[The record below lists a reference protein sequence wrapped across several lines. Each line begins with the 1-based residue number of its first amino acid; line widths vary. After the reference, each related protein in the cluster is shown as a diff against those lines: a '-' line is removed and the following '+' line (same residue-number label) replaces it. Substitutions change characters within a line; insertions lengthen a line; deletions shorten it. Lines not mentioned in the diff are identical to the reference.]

1 MLTRRTV
8 DTFPLEAL
16 MRRLMLLVLLLVP
29 APLAGQDFDKAE
41 FAARRAA
48 LLARIPDGI
57 AVILGG
63 IEHPYPLRFRQSPD
77 FYYLTGLVEPGTV
90 LLLNG
95 VTKSA
100 AVFAVQRPEFGGP
113 SVTPR
118 LRDLENAQE
127 RYGVTVQPMESFYTF
142 LGFSGSNAAVKKLY
156 LQLTPPDRQIQAR
169 FEAQLF
175 AAQAMD
181 HPLFGQPQPY
191 SAAIDRIRQAESHLE
206 AADVSPLLDELR
218 WVKSPYEID
227 RLRRSGRM
235 GAEATAEA
243 IRATRPGMYEY
254 EIAAAAQYV
263 STRLG
268 ADGDA
273 FPPIVPS
280 GPLTPIVHYMENRRR
295 MEAGE
300 IVYMDYGSDWEYYTS
315 DITRTWPVS
324 GRFTAEQE
332 KMYRCVLEAR
342 NAIIAAIRPGA
353 TLNSLKDAAEQVY
366 QRHGYRDA
374 FLGTGRYIGHFVGIS
389 VHDVGG
395 ITGAWLEKAFVPG
408 VVFNVEPILQFPER
422 KIHIRLEDTVVL
434 TEKGAENLTEAV
446 PAEVEPLYA
455 LIREKGINSR
465 PVGSRAAA
473 SSAVSP

>member
-1 MLTRRTV
+1 MH
-8 DTFPLEAL
+8 ASA
-16 MRRLMLLVLLLVP
+16 LLLLFLTLLP
-29 APLAGQDFDKAE
+29 SFLSAQGFDKAE
-41 FAARRAA
+41 FAARREK
-48 LLARIPDGI
+48 LLAKIPDGI
-57 AVILGG
+57 AVVLGG
-63 IEHPYPLRFRQSPD
+63 IEHPYPVRFRQSPD
-77 FYYLTGLVEPGTV
+77 FYYLTGLEEPGAV
-90 LLLNG
+90 LVLNG

-100 AVFAVQRPEFGGP
+100 AVFAVRRPALGGP
-113 SVTPR
+113 VLEPQ
-118 LRDLENAQE
+118 LRDVEDARQ
-127 RYGVTVQPMESFYTF
+127 RYGLQVQPMESFFTF
-142 LGFSGSNAAVKKLY
+142 LSFAGSNAAVKKIY
-156 LQLTPPDRQIQAR
+156 LQLTPPDAQIHAR
-169 FEAQLF
+169 VEAQIF

-191 SAAIDRIRQAESHLE
+191 AVALDRIRAAESQLDVV
-206 AADVSPLLDELR
+206 DVSPLLDALR
-218 WVKSPYEID
+218 WVKSPYEVA
-227 RLRRSGRM
+227 RLRRSGTM

-280 GPLTPIVHYMENRRR
+280 GPLTPIVHYMENRRQ
-295 MEAGE
+295 MQAGE

-342 NAIIAAIRPGA
+342 NAIIAAMKPGV
-353 TLNSLKDAAEQVY
+353 TLTALKDAAERVY
-366 QRHGYRDA
+366 ARHGYRDE

-395 ITGAWLEKAFVPG
+395 ISGAWAEKPFTVG

-422 KIHIRLEDTVVL
+422 KIHVRLEDTVLL
-434 TEKGAENLTEAV
+434 TEKGRENLTAAV
-446 PAEVEPLYA
+446 PAELDALYA
-455 LIREKGINSR
+455 LIREEGVNSA
-465 PVGSRAAA
+465 PVG
-473 SSAVSP
+473 P

>member
-1 MLTRRTV
+1 
-8 DTFPLEAL
+8 
-16 MRRLMLLVLLLVP
+16 MRRMALLVLLLLP
-29 APLAGQDFDKAE
+29 HGIAAQDFDKAE
-41 FAARRAA
+41 FAGRRAK
-48 LLARIPDGI
+48 LLAQIPDGI

-77 FYYLTGLVEPGTV
+77 FYYLTGLEEPGMV

-95 VTKSA
+95 VTKNV
-100 AVFAVQRPEFGGP
+100 AVFAVKRPEVGGP
-113 SVTPR
+113 SATPR
-118 LRDLENAQE
+118 LRDMENAQDH
-127 RYGVTVQPMESFYTF
+127 YGIAVLPMESFYTF
-142 LGFSGSNAAVKKLY
+142 IGFAGSNAAVKKLY
-156 LQLTPPDRQIQAR
+156 LQLTPPDAQIHAR

-175 AAQAMD
+175 AAQALD
-181 HPLFGQPQPY
+181 HPLFGQQQPY
-191 SAAIDRIRQAESHLE
+191 AAAMDRIRQAESHLE

-218 WVKSPYEID
+218 WVKTPYEIE

-243 IRATRPGMYEY
+243 IRGTRPGMYEY

-295 MEAGE
+295 IQAGE

-342 NAIIAAIRPGA
+342 NAIIAAMKPGA
-353 TLNSLKDAAEQVY
+353 TLNTLEGCGGAGLPAARLPGCLP
-366 QRHGYRDA
+366 RHRPVHRALRRDRGPRRGRD
-374 FLGTGRYIGHFVGIS
+374 LG
-389 VHDVGG
+389 
-395 ITGAWLEKAFVPG
+395 
-408 VVFNVEPILQFPER
+408 
-422 KIHIRLEDTVVL
+422 RLA
-434 TEKGAENLTEAV
+434 GEAV
-446 PAEVEPLYA
+446 RARA
-455 LIREKGINSR
+455 WCSTWSR
-465 PVGSRAAA
+465 FSSSRRRR
-473 SSAVSP
+473 STSGWRTRWC

>member
-1 MLTRRTV
+1 
-8 DTFPLEAL
+8 
-16 MRRLMLLVLLLVP
+16 MRRLVAVLLLLLP
-29 APLAGQDFDKAE
+29 PLLQAQDFDKAE
-41 FAARRAA
+41 FAARRAK

-63 IEHPYPLRFRQSPD
+63 VEHPYPLQFRQSPD
-77 FYYLTGLVEPGTV
+77 FYYLTGVEEPGTA
-90 LLLNG
+90 LILNG
-95 VTKSA
+95 ATKNA
-100 AVFAVQRPEFGGP
+100 AVFAVKRPEFGGP
-113 SVTPR
+113 AATPR
-118 LRDLENAQE
+118 LRDMENAQE
-127 RYGVTVQPMESFYTF
+127 HYGIAVLPMESFYTF
-142 LGFSGSNAAVKKLY
+142 LGVGGSNEAVKKLY
-156 LQLTPPDRQIQAR
+156 LQLTPPDEQIQAR

-175 AAQAMD
+175 AAQALD

-191 SAAIDRIRQAESHLE
+191 GVALERIRRAEPRLM

-218 WVKSPYEID
+218 WVKTPYEIE

-243 IRATRPGMYEY
+243 IRATKPGMYEY

-280 GPLTPIVHYMENRRR
+280 GPLTPIVHYMENRRQ
-295 MEAGE
+295 MQAGE

-324 GRFTAEQE
+324 GRFSGEQE

-342 NAIIAAIRPGA
+342 NAIIAAIKPGA
-353 TLNSLKDAAEQVY
+353 TLNTLKDAAEQVY

-374 FLGTGRYIGHFVGIS
+374 FLETGRYIGHFVGIS

-395 ITGAWLEKAFVPG
+395 IAGAWAEKPFVTG

-422 KIHIRLEDTVVL
+422 KIHFRLEDTVVL
-434 TEKGAENLTEAV
+434 TEKGPENLTAAV
-446 PAEVEPLYA
+446 PAEVAPLYA
-455 LIREKGINSR
+455 LIKESGVNSR
-465 PVGSRAAA
+465 RVGGR
-473 SSAVSP
+473 

>member
-1 MLTRRTV
+1 
-8 DTFPLEAL
+8 
-16 MRRLMLLVLLLVP
+16 MRRLALFALLLLP
-29 APLAGQDFDKAE
+29 SALAAQDFDKAE
-41 FAARRAA
+41 FAARRAR
-48 LLARIPDGI
+48 LLERIPDGI

-77 FYYLTGLVEPGTV
+77 FYYLTGLEEPGTV
-90 LLLNG
+90 LVLNG
-95 VTKSA
+95 VTKNA
-100 AVFAVQRPEFGGP
+100 AVFAVKRPEFGGP
-113 SVTPR
+113 SLEPQ
-118 LRDLENAQE
+118 LRDIEDAQD
-127 RYGVTVQPMESFYTF
+127 RYGLAVLPMESFYTF
-142 LGFSGSNAAVKKLY
+142 LGFAGNNAAIRKLY
-156 LQLTPPDRQIQAR
+156 LQLTPPDGQIHAR

-175 AAQAMD
+175 AAKALD
-181 HPLFGQPQPY
+181 HPLFGQQQPY
-191 SAAIDRIRQAESHLE
+191 AVAIERIREAESQLE

-218 WVKSPYEID
+218 WVKTPYEIE

-280 GPLTPIVHYMENRRR
+280 GPLTPIVHYMENRRQ
-295 MEAGE
+295 MKTGE

-342 NAIIAAIRPGA
+342 NAIIAAIKPGA
-353 TLNSLKDAAEQVY
+353 TLDRLKDAAERVY
-366 QRHGYRDA
+366 QQHGYRDA
-374 FLGTGRYIGHFVGIS
+374 FLGTGRYIGHFVGIA

-395 ITGAWLEKAFVPG
+395 ISGPWLEKPFVPG
-408 VVFNVEPILQFPER
+408 VVFNVEPILQFPE
-422 KIHIRLEDTVVL
+422 KKVHIRLEDTVVL
-434 TEKGAENLTEAV
+434 TEKGAENLTAAV

-455 LIREKGINSR
+455 LIKEKGVNSTAMS
-465 PVGSRAAA
+465 GRANATR
-473 SSAVSP
+473 

>member
-1 MLTRRTV
+1 MG
-8 DTFPLEAL
+8 
-16 MRRLMLLVLLLVP
+16 RLALLVLLLLP
-29 APLAGQDFDKAE
+29 ATAVAQEFDKAE
-41 FAARRAA
+41 FAARRAN
-48 LLARIPDGI
+48 LLARMPDGV

-63 IEHPYPLRFRQSPD
+63 VEHPFPLRFRQSPD
-77 FYYLTGLVEPGTV
+77 FYYLTGLEEPGTALV
-90 LLLNG
+90 LNG
-95 VTKSA
+95 ATKSA
-100 AVFAVQRPEFGGP
+100 AVFALERPELGGP
-113 SVTPR
+113 SATPR
-118 LRDLENAQE
+118 LRDMEDAQE
-127 RYGVTVQPMESFYTF
+127 RYGIAVLPMESFYTF
-142 LGFSGSNAAVKKLY
+142 LGLAGSNEAVKKIY
-156 LQLTPPDRQIQAR
+156 LQLTPPDAQIHAR
-169 FEAQLF
+169 FEAALF
-175 AAQAMD
+175 AAQALE

-191 SAAIDRIRQAESHLE
+191 AVAIERIRQAAPRLE
-206 AADVSPLLDELR
+206 RADVSPLLDQLR
-218 WVKSPYEID
+218 WVKTPYEID
-227 RLRRSGRM
+227 RLRRSGHI

-280 GPLTPIVHYMENRRR
+280 GPLTPIVHYMENRRQIQ
-295 MEAGE
+295 AGE

-324 GRFTAEQE
+324 GRFSAEQE

-342 NAIIAAIRPGA
+342 NAIIAAIKPGA
-353 TLNSLKDAAEQVY
+353 TLNSLKDAAEQAY

-374 FLGTGRYIGHFVGIS
+374 FLATGRYIGHFVGIS

-395 ITGAWLEKAFVPG
+395 IAGSWLEKPFVPG

-422 KIHIRLEDTVVL
+422 KIHLRLEDTVVL
-434 TEKGAENLTEAV
+434 TEKGPENLTASV

-455 LIREKGINSR
+455 LIKEKGVNSAPVRGR
-465 PVGSRAAA
+465 PT
-473 SSAVSP
+473 P

>member
-1 MLTRRTV
+1 
-8 DTFPLEAL
+8 
-16 MRRLMLLVLLLVP
+16 MRMLVLLLALLP
-29 APLAGQDFDKAE
+29 SALGAQELDTAE
-41 FAARRAA
+41 FAARRAK
-48 LLARIPDGI
+48 LLAKIPDGI

-77 FYYLTGLVEPGTV
+77 FYYLTGIEEPGAV
-90 LLLNG
+90 LVLNG
-95 VTKSA
+95 VTKNA
-100 AVFAVQRPEFGGP
+100 AVFAVQRPEFGP

-118 LRDLENAQE
+118 LRDVEDAEKRFGLQ
-127 RYGVTVQPMESFYTF
+127 VQPMESFFTF
-142 LGFSGSNAAVKKLY
+142 LSFAGSNAGVKKIY
-156 LQLTPPDRQIQAR
+156 LQLTPPDAQIHAR
-169 FEAQLF
+169 FETQIF

-181 HPLFGQPQPY
+181 HPLFGQQQPY
-191 SAAIDRIRQAESHLE
+191 ALAMDRIRDAESHLA

-218 WVKSPYEID
+218 WVKTPYEIE
-227 RLRRSGRM
+227 RLRRSGKL

-243 IRATRPGMYEY
+243 MRATRPGMYEY

-280 GPLTPIVHYMENRRR
+280 GPLTPIVHYMENRRQ
-295 MEAGE
+295 MQAGE
-300 IVYMDYGSDWEYYTS
+300 IVYMDYGSDWDYYTS

-342 NAIIAAIRPGA
+342 NAIIAAMKPGV
-353 TLNSLKDAAEQVY
+353 TLTGLKGAAERVY
-366 QRHGYRDA
+366 ARHGYRNE
-374 FLGTGRYIGHFVGIS
+374 FLGTGRYIGHFIGIS

-395 ITGAWLEKAFVPG
+395 ISGPWAEKPFTVG

-422 KIHIRLEDTVVL
+422 KIHLRLEDTVVL
-434 TEKGAENLTEAV
+434 TEKGAENLTAAV
-446 PAEVEPLYA
+446 PAELDAVYA
-455 LIREKGINSR
+455 LVKEKGINS
-465 PVGSRAAA
+465 VQLSGGAE
-473 SSAVSP
+473 

>member
-1 MLTRRTV
+1 MHRL
-8 DTFPLEAL
+8 AL
-16 MRRLMLLVLLLVP
+16 FVFLLLPSTVT
-29 APLAGQDFDKAE
+29 AQDFDKAE
-41 FAARRAA
+41 FTGRRAK
-48 LLARIPDGI
+48 LLEKIPDGI

-77 FYYLTGLVEPGTV
+77 FYYLTGLEEPGTV
-90 LLLNG
+90 LVLNG

-100 AVFAVQRPEFGGP
+100 AVFAVKRPEFGGP
-113 SVTPR
+113 SVEPQ
-118 LRDLENAQE
+118 LRDVENAQD
-127 RYGVTVQPMESFYTF
+127 RYGIALLPMESFYTF
-142 LGFSGSNAAVKKLY
+142 LGLAGNNAAVKKLY
-156 LQLTPPDRQIQAR
+156 LQLTPPDAQIHAR

-175 AAQAMD
+175 AAQALD

-191 SAAIDRIRQAESHLE
+191 AVAIDRLREATPHLE
-206 AADVSPLLDELR
+206 ATDVSPLLDEQR
-218 WVKSPYEID
+218 WVKTPSEIE

-280 GPLTPIVHYMENRRR
+280 GPLTPIVHYMENRRQ
-295 MEAGE
+295 MQSGE
-300 IVYMDYGSDWEYYTS
+300 IVYLDYGSDWEYYTS

-342 NAIIAAIRPGA
+342 NAIIAAIQPGA

-395 ITGAWLEKAFVPG
+395 ISGPWLEKPFVTG

-434 TEKGAENLTEAV
+434 TEKGAENLTAAV

-455 LIREKGINSR
+455 LIKEKGVNSTAMS
-465 PVGSRAAA
+465 GRANAA
-473 SSAVSP
+473 R

>member
-1 MLTRRTV
+1 
-8 DTFPLEAL
+8 
-16 MRRLMLLVLLLVP
+16 MRRLALLVLLLLP
-29 APLAGQDFDKAE
+29 SSLASQDFAQAE
-41 FAARRAA
+41 FAARRAK
-48 LLARIPDGI
+48 LLEKIPDGI

-63 IEHPYPLRFRQSPD
+63 VEHPYPLRFRQSPD
-77 FYYLTGLVEPGTV
+77 FYYLTGLEEPGTV

-95 VTKSA
+95 VTKNA
-100 AVFAVQRPEFGGP
+100 VVFAVKRPELGGP
-113 SVTPR
+113 SLEPQ
-118 LRDLENAQE
+118 LRDQENAQD
-127 RYGVTVQPMESFYTF
+127 RYGIAVLPMESFYTF
-142 LGFSGSNAAVKKLY
+142 LSFAGNNDAVKKLY
-156 LQLTPPDRQIQAR
+156 LQLTPPDAQTHAR

-175 AAQAMD
+175 AAQALD
-181 HPLFGQPQPY
+181 HPVFGQPQPY
-191 SAAIDRIRQAESHLE
+191 AVAIDRIRNAASDLQAVDL
-206 AADVSPLLDELR
+206 SPLLDELR
-218 WVKSPYEID
+218 WVKTPYEIE

-280 GPLTPIVHYMENRRR
+280 GPLTPIVHYRENRRQIQS
-295 MEAGE
+295 GE
-300 IVYMDYGSDWEYYTS
+300 IVYLDYGSDWEYYTS

-342 NAIIAAIRPGA
+342 NAIIAAMKPGA
-353 TLNSLKDAAEQVY
+353 TLNTLKDAAERVY

-395 ITGAWLEKAFVPG
+395 ISGPWLEKPFVTG
-408 VVFNVEPILQFPER
+408 VVFNVEPILQFPEK

-434 TEKGAENLTEAV
+434 TEKGAENLTAAV

-455 LIREKGINSR
+455 LIKEKGVNSR
-465 PVGSRAAA
+465 PVEREK
-473 SSAVSP
+473 